1 MEYKAF
7 CTNIESYISIAAIF
21 HKKDGKLCFN
31 HYEMFPPF
39 FSPVCV
45 QFQKENT
52 LHTLCKLVVGT
63 YIAIAALVLHDFRDF
78 LRGQNQRHGQYID
91 KCINI

>member
-21 HKKDGKLCFN
+21 HKKDGKLCFT
-31 HYEMFPPF
+31 HYEVFPPF
-39 FSPVCV
+39 LAQCVCS
-45 QFQKENT
+45 FRRKT
-52 LHTLCKLVVGT
+52 LYTLCKLVVGT

>member
-1 MEYKAF
+1 
-7 CTNIESYISIAAIF
+7 
-21 HKKDGKLCFN
+21 
-31 HYEMFPPF
+31 MFPPF
-39 FSPVCV
+39 LAQCV
-45 QFQKENT
+45 QVQKENT

-63 YIAIAALVLHDFRDF
+63 YIAALVLHDFRDF

>member
-1 MEYKAF
+1 M
-7 CTNIESYISIAAIF
+7 
-21 HKKDGKLCFN
+21 
-31 HYEMFPPF
+31 
-39 FSPVCV
+39 CV

-78 LRGQNQRHGQYID
+78 LRGQNQRDVQYID

>member
-1 MEYKAF
+1 M
-7 CTNIESYISIAAIF
+7 
-21 HKKDGKLCFN
+21 
-31 HYEMFPPF
+31 
-39 FSPVCV
+39 CV

-91 KCINI
+91 TCINI

>member
-7 CTNIESYISIAAIF
+7 CTNIESYVSIAAIF
-21 HKKDGKLCFN
+21 HKQAGKLCFN
-31 HYEMFPPF
+31 HCEMFPAF

-78 LRGQNQRHGQYID
+78 LRGQNQRDVQYKE